1 MLIQH
6 EAIIKTHKFNEIKF
20 IYAVHHYDSMLEY
33 NSSYY
38 FKTEEEAR
46 KVFNDNIAKLKQEI
60 KDNNLEVYNQTEN
73 EIYFEG
79 LESSELLK
87 IEAIIIP

>member
-1 MLIQH
+1 M
-6 EAIIKTHKFNEIKF
+6 ACNIII
-20 IYAVHHYDSMLEY
+20 D
-33 NSSYY
+33 
-38 FKTEEEAR
+38 R
-46 KVFNDNIAKLKQEI
+46 KYSGITFLEI